1 MERFFVRVSAL
12 ALVYDVFIP
21 EKAAGFQRAED
32 INVSAFYSTGD
43 VEVFDTNQPFAMML
57 LRIEI
62 AADGGDQGTKMEG
75 AGGGGGETA
84 SI

>member
-32 INVSAFYSTGD
+32 LIDSALDGARG
-43 VEVFDTNQPFAMML
+43 VEVFDANQPFAMMMSG
-57 LRIEI
+57 IEI
-62 AADGGDQGTKMEG
+62 AADGGDE
-75 AGGGGGETA
+75 
-84 SI
+84 